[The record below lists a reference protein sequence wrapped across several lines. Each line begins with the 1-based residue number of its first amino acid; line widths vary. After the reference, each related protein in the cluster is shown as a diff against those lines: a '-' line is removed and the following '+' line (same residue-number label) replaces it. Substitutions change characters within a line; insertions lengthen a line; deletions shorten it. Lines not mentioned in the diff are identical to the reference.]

1 MDSKRQKI
9 RDLVLGFLGANPEPD
24 DEHTGAF
31 LAQHP
36 DLADALKRVLDGVRE
51 ATPADLGRRVD
62 ELTGMELDR
71 TMAEDPGELDLDR
84 TMAETDAGEATS
96 PELGSQESFDNTLDE
111 SGLGEATIA
120 EAGATLPSDAVGQ
133 DTAPEAVP
141 TGHGNVT
148 GEPLFAGRYRFLRR
162 LGAGGFGRVD
172 LVADTWRKREKVALK
187 VLLPQHLDK
196 EEFGSRFQNEIS
208 VLRAMQ
214 HPGISQI
221 YNDGRTETGEY
232 YYTMEYVDGVS
243 LEDVL
248 DAEGHLGPQRIVRLV
263 RQMID
268 ILDYAHGQGV
278 VHRDLKPA
286 NILIV
291 NEGTENEQVKILDFG
306 IAKIMRR
313 EGILEFAQTMET
325 MAAMGTPHYMAPE
338 QVRGKDIDPRADL
351 YALGVIIY
359 RMVSQR
365 YPFKGKT
372 AMEVATARIDQDPA
386 PLEVDAAPSQLTTL
400 VKQLLSRE
408 RADRPS
414 HADIVKMLEQIAD
427 GQKDYRRLANQV
439 MRVAL
444 VAIVVLSIYVIEPWT
459 WFSGGGEE
467 PRVATAPERAIA
479 TGRDEPSVRI
489 SDRAVEKAVADM
501 EAPELFLVAADGES
515 ISLGDATEG
524 DYQAAVEALDLGEG
538 EYSLVARSAGSADR
552 VIDSYVEDRTP
563 PELRIDWSSLGEA
576 VDEDGTPTYYFANS
590 QVALLGVATDTGV
603 GGVEVRIGNESVAPD
618 LDGNFRHLVFDGVTE
633 PHRVRPVS
641 VTAKDRD
648 GNESEAQVA
657 TFVYDGEAPRLS
669 YRAGTESG
677 SGSDVTLEI
686 GSDVDAVEVVVTD
699 RHFERLVVNGRELES
714 IGDDRFSID
723 VSPSPSETLDL
734 TAYDRSGNR
743 TTGALTLELRPKL
756 EQLAIGELDVLSAKG
771 PIEAPFE
778 ELVVTARLNRDDR
791 EPSLWLDGQSL
802 AIEALSDGSF
812 RAKGAIE
819 AGSMDLEVRVGNA
832 RLGVYPITRT
842 PPRAPRGFSTKGT
855 GRLGLWAERIAH
867 DESGMTFVLV
877 PPPAGAYV
885 YRGDSGGQAVNV
897 PVDLERPFYIS
908 TTEVTWGQFAASGLA
923 VDKEPSFRAEVGD
936 DHPVVGVGFEKAQ
949 AFCDWVGRSLESGVA
964 RVPTRAEWLHAAGGA
979 DAPAYPWGEAWDPD
993 SCHWQQG
1000 SMDKT
1005 LSVLALDSD
1014 GWSGA
1019 GGFAGNVSEWCT
1031 DENGD
1036 PALAGGSWNSRPE
1049 QCRLTAA
1056 PPVFGTGGKNTVG
1069 IRVVLELE

>member
-24 DEHTGAF
+24 DVRTGAF
-31 LAQHP
+31 LAEHP
-36 DLADALKRVLDGVRE
+36 DLAGALQRVLEGVRD
-51 ATPADLGRRVD
+51 APRADLDRRVD
-62 ELTGMELDR
+62 ELTGMELERTLAEGEGELDVDR
-71 TMAEDPGELDLDR
+71 TMAEPG
-84 TMAETDAGEATS
+84 AEPGAGEATS
-96 PELGSQESFDNTLDE
+96 AELESRAEFDNTLDE

-120 EAGATLPSDAVGQ
+120 EGAASAE
-133 DTAPEAVP
+133 DTAPESGRAPGV
-141 TGHGNVT
+141 GNAA

-291 NEGTENEQVKILDFG
+291 NEGTDHEQVKILDFG

-338 QVRGKDIDPRADL
+338 QVRGKDVDPRADL

-365 YPFKGKT
+365 YPFKGNT

-414 HADIVKMLEQIAD
+414 HADIVKLLEQIAD
-427 GQKDYRRLANQV
+427 GQRDYRRLANQV

-459 WFSGGGEE
+459 WFGGGEE
-467 PRVATAPERAIA
+467 PRASAPQRPIA
-479 TGRDEPSVRI
+479 SGSDEPGARI
-489 SDRAVEKAVADM
+489 SDRDVEQGVQGM

-524 DYQAAVEALDLGEG
+524 DYQAAVEALELPEG
-538 EYSLVARSAGSADR
+538 EYSLVARSEGSADR
-552 VIDSYVEDRTP
+552 EISAYVEDRTA
-563 PELRIDWSSLGEA
+563 PELSIDWTSLGDA
-576 VDEDGTPTYYFANS
+576 VDEEGTPTYYFSNS
-590 QVALLGVATDTGV
+590 QVALVGAARDAGV
-603 GGVEVRIGNESVAPD
+603 GGVRVRIGNESVEPD

-641 VTAKDRD
+641 VTATDRD
-648 GNESEAQVA
+648 GNESDPQSA

-669 YRAGTESG
+669 YRAGAESG
-677 SGSDVTLEI
+677 SGSDVTLE
-686 GSDVDAVEVVVTD
+686 VDAGVESVEIVVDD
-699 RHFERLVVNGRELES
+699 RHFERLVVNGEELES
-714 IGDDRFSID
+714 DGEARFSVGVRPD
-723 VSPSPSETLDL
+723 PSETLEL
-734 TAYDRSGNR
+734 TAYDKAGNR
-743 TTGALTLELRPKL
+743 STGELTLELRPRL
-756 EQLAIGELDVLSAKG
+756 EELAIGDLDVLAAKG
-771 PIEAPFE
+771 PIEAPSE

-791 EPSLWLDGQSL
+791 EPSLWLDGESL
-802 AIEALSDGSF
+802 AIEALADGTF
-812 RAKGAIE
+812 QARGALE
-819 AGSMDLEVRVGNA
+819 AGSKDLEVRVGNA
-832 RLGVYPITRT
+832 RLGVYAITRT
-842 PPRAPRGFSTKGT
+842 PPRAPRGFAAQGSERDGP
-855 GRLGLWAERIAH
+855 WARTIVH
-867 DESGMTFVLV
+867 GESGMTFVLV
-877 PPPAGAYV
+877 PPPEAPYV
-885 YRGDSGGQAVNV
+885 YRGESAGQAVNV
-897 PVDLERPFYIS
+897 SIDLESPYYVS
-908 TTEVTWGQFAASGLA
+908 ATEVTWEQFAASGLA
-923 VDKEPSFRAEVGD
+923 VDKEPSFRADVGD
-936 DHPVVGVGFEKAQ
+936 DHPVVGVGFETAS
-949 AFCDWVGRSLESGVA
+949 AFCDWVGRSLESGAA
-964 RVPTRAEWLHAAGGA
+964 RIPTRAEWLHAAGGA
-979 DAPAYPWGEAWDPD
+979 EAPAYPWGDEWDPD
-993 SCHWQQG
+993 AAHWQAG
-1000 SMDKT
+1000 SQSET
-1005 LSVLALDSD
+1005 LSVLALDGA
-1014 GWSGA
+1014 GWVGA

-1031 DENGD
+1031 DADGE

-1049 QCRLTAA
+1049 QCRLTSA